1 MGFVIWTGDV
11 VIFFY
16 VDEGGD
22 PHPHREP
29 LLQGGTPLFCLSAV
43 AVHASRWRELD
54 RALFQLKRT
63 YFSREMQAF
72 TVRNPDMRPEHYE
85 VKGRQL
91 VKPSHAHS
99 HRSRV
104 FTWKIL
110 GLAEQLDVRLFAAV
124 WRKEPAN
131 PVNAMSM
138 YTQGLQ
144 VLAERFHHHCAETG
158 ERGVIVVD
166 SRTRNLDFQVAAS
179 HLSYIF
185 GNPVGRNYTTLVEAP
200 MFVDSVLSAGVQLAD
215 LIGSSV
221 YGCYYH
227 RRCATLP
234 GVFAANQLVTQD
246 QFAANPAGPW
256 TTRTP
261 AHDYSHCQQFWPK
274 LTALQFRRTDV
285 PPPGPGETVSGY
297 WGFRELM

>member
-1 MGFVIWTGDV
+1 MSFLLGFG

-54 RALFQLKRT
+54 RALFQLKRA
-63 YFSREMQAF
+63 YFSREMQGF
-72 TVRNPDMRPEHYE
+72 TARNPDMRPEHYE

-91 VKPSHAHS
+91 VKPSHAGS
-99 HRSRV
+99 RRNRV
-104 FTWKIL
+104 FTFKIL
-110 GLAEQLDVRLFAAV
+110 DLAQQLDVRLFAAV
-124 WRKEPAN
+124 WQKNPAN
-131 PVNAMSM
+131 PVDAMSM

-144 VLAERFHHHCAETG
+144 VLAERFHHHCAQAG
-158 ERGVIVVD
+158 ELGVIVAD
-166 SRTRNLDFQVAAS
+166 GRTRNLDFQVAAS

-215 LIGSSV
+215 LLGSCI

-227 RRCATLP
+227 RRCATLS
-234 GVFAANQLVTQD
+234 GLFVGNQLAAQD

-256 TTRTP
+256 TKKTP
-261 AHDYSHCQQFWPK
+261 AHDYSHCQQFWQR
-274 LTALQFRRTDV
+274 LIALQFVRTDV
-285 PPPGPGETVSGY
+285 PAPGPGQTASGY

>member
-1 MGFVIWTGDV
+1 MGFVIPPGAG

-43 AVHASRWRELD
+43 AVRARRWRELD
-54 RALFQLKRT
+54 RTLFQLKRT
-63 YFSREMQAF
+63 YFLREMQAF
-72 TVRNPDMRPEHYE
+72 TVRNPAMRPEHYE

-91 VKPSHAHS
+91 VKPSHAGS
-99 HRSRV
+99 RRNRV
-104 FTWKIL
+104 FTLKVFD
-110 GLAEQLDVRLFAAV
+110 LAQQLDVRLFAAV
-124 WRKEPAN
+124 WRKDPAA
-131 PVNAMSM
+131 PVDAMSM

-144 VLAERFHHHCAETG
+144 VLAERFHYHCAQEG
-158 ERGVIVVD
+158 QPGVIVVD
-166 SRTRNLDFQVAAS
+166 GRTRNLDFQVAAS

-185 GNPVGRNYTTLVEAP
+185 GHPVGRNYTTLIEAP

-215 LIGSSV
+215 LLGSCI

-227 RRCATLP
+227 RRCATLS
-234 GVFAANQLVTQD
+234 GLFVGNQLVPQD
-246 QFAANPAGPW
+246 QFGANPAGPW
-256 TTRTP
+256 TVKTP
-261 AHDYSHCQQFWPK
+261 AHDYSHCQRFWSR
-274 LTALQFRRTDV
+274 LSALQFKRTDV
-285 PPPGPGETVSGY
+285 PAPGPGETVSGY